1 MSPITHFHIESAPNG
16 EEALKKI
23 TNKLNQSEV
32 ERGQKFVYKF
42 VFMDIN
48 MPVMD
53 GLTATKKIN

>member
-53 GLTATKKIN
+53 GL